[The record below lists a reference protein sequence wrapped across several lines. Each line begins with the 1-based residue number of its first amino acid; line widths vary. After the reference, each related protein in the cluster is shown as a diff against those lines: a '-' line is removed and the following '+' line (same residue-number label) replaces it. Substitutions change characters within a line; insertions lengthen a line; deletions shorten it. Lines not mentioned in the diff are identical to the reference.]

1 MCTWHAAKE
10 RYLGTDRVI
19 TKTAILEALKEL
31 TNYEEGFRF
40 QALGVI
46 LAKKK
51 CLELKASEPKSDL
64 GLDAYAPGELF
75 ENGLGRGAA
84 CSNSATL
91 TKIRDDIKAAQK
103 HFGDLKVLFFAT
115 PRPVSEK
122 KAKGWREK
130 VKKDYGITL
139 IVISR
144 EEAVSE
150 LLRPENA
157 SLCASILRIPSPLE
171 ASLEQAADDCRAAI
185 AQVNAWWRPRITGS
199 PLIDLSADQLGA
211 RGNLTDS
218 ILELKDLQEMLVQSR
233 RVALEAPAGRG
244 KTTTLTQIAERCTAA
259 GNLAFIVDLPSWTQT
274 GQDILEFIAGMRPF
288 KVRSIDAAKLAELY
302 EAQHFIFLL
311 NGWNEVAESDSHR
324 AQLALGA
331 LERQYPEAGIL
342 VSTRTHR
349 VKPPLPGTSVRASLR
364 VLNSKQR
371 ADYVAARLGI
381 KAKPVLRRIH
391 SESVLDDLTLTPLFL
406 AEVVSIAAAGKE
418 IPGTKMGVLREVV
431 HLPEGDPTHRGAL
444 ASAPLLGQA
453 DNYLMALAS
462 AMTSNGQTQA
472 LEPEAKQVMNQKLQQ
487 MREMG
492 ETDGAATALQILNAL
507 SDHHVLERVDYPEV
521 TYRFEHQQMQEYYA
535 AEFLKHELPDLV
547 AGVSR
552 NVSLD
557 VIAKAEGAKNFQLKY
572 VNQSAW
578 SEPLLMVTGD
588 MDCETLSSE
597 PGRQFVLAKAL
608 LVVLTLDI
616 DIIFAAELFGLC
628 STQVQ
633 ALVAEKLSSVI
644 RQLWNSPEKHD
655 RSYALAAMIGTG
667 SDLFKNEILPLLK
680 GSAEHSRFEVY
691 RSTST
696 FRLSSLGSDW
706 RNEIRTWEEKARLTF
721 VSEILHIAGPL
732 REMAAF
738 ALSDPSLE
746 VRTRAFS
753 DLMWMN
759 TDDETTTLLKDVD
772 DAAFEAAVERVR
784 LRYIHPIF
792 RARAL
797 QVYRRILAESSDP
810 VKRFM
815 AAGNAVLMGQLD
827 AHAALRECLDQ
838 CSTDRVRQL
847 DQRELRP
854 LLEALS
860 SDRAWRSG
868 WIVRR
873 VLEGAL
879 NAEQWG
885 AFIDPLEPSM
895 REQLLLRL
903 ETEDLSQGRG
913 PGVHGLLRLNVDV
926 EMVQRIFIRI
936 VELHRAIDEANS
948 IRSENNLIRARELGA
963 LKRQLEGFVGKLPAQ
978 TMVDGI
984 LAALSPEFSLVE
996 LEVLAELWDWGMDN
1010 DADLHEVL
1018 TEPSRGAVRR
1028 YLREAVPR
1036 VTNEND
1042 PTGAVR
1048 AHLAVA
1054 ISRVAD
1060 PEDISYVAALLE
1072 SEIGR
1077 IRASQAARVARDQ
1090 SQLAKGSAM
1099 RYTNRYMLAVRQLQS
1114 ESEGLFLAKLLAEP
1128 ECERDVT
1135 WALVEWALERSLP
1148 ATVWM
1153 DGWANRARQ
1162 FQEIWEA
1169 RASSEVA
1176 RFDEARR
1183 KAAVGYL
1190 HSHIESLTSR
1200 LSPESPDSQIVWRLK
1215 DLMRPLATL
1224 DGRASAKLILEVLA
1238 LPLQTHGTMDGW
1250 KRIQPLEIMLFEG
1263 ANLPNSQ
1270 TLAIIM
1276 PVVDELTSKWHSDNE
1291 RSLLSMS
1298 FRILPFLEDPR
1309 AGIAVL
1315 AELLE
1320 RPRLSFEGTSRVV
1333 SALGHSR
1340 CDGAVD
1346 LLVSIVSKERMASG
1360 LGDVWINAVAAL
1372 DTPKARE
1379 ILMSFIDPG
1388 SPEVPGGRELGRDD
1402 VLSLRIAELAGK
1414 YSPIRSRILS
1424 LCRADLDRDK
1434 RQVLASVIVRLGDN
1448 EALSESLNLLDDER
1462 SPELP
1467 YDLGEAIEEAF
1478 VEHRPTGDGSNTYTL
1493 HPRPATELRDRL
1505 IEMTKSDSRRKASA
1519 LALLSR
1525 IESWRLEYGRPVG
1538 ETRNPLFGSEVPWP
1552 PKSKGADIDQV

>member
-1 MCTWHAAKE
+1 LHPAKE
-10 RYLGTDRVI
+10 RYWGTDRVI
-19 TKTAILEALKEL
+19 TKTAILEALEEL

-51 CLELKASEPKSDL
+51 CPELKASEPKSDL

-91 TKIRDDIKAAQK
+91 TKIRDDIKEGQK

-157 SLCASILRIPSPLE
+157 SLCASILRIPAPLE

-185 AQVNAWWRPRITGS
+185 AEVNAWWRPRITGS

-218 ILELKDLQEMLVQSR
+218 ILELKDIQEMLVQSR
-233 RVALEAPAGRG
+233 RVVLEAPAGRG
-244 KTTTLTQIAERCTAA
+244 KTTTLTQTAERCAAA

-311 NGWNEVAESDSHR
+311 NGWNEVAESDSYR
-324 AQLALGA
+324 AQVALGA

-349 VKPPLPGTSVRASLR
+349 VKPPLPGTTVRARLR

-381 KAKPVLRRIH
+381 QAKPVLRRIH
-391 SESVLDDLTLTPLFL
+391 SEPVLDDLTLTPLFL

-431 HLPEGDPTHRGAL
+431 HLPEADPTHRGAL

-453 DNYLMALAS
+453 DIYLTALAS

-472 LEPEAKQVMNQKLQQ
+472 LEPEAKQVTNQKLRQ

-492 ETDGAATALQILNAL
+492 ETDGAATGLQILNAL
-507 SDHHVLERVDYPEV
+507 SDHHVLERVDYPEA
-521 TYRFEHQQMQEYYA
+521 TYRFEHQQMQEYYS
-535 AEFLKHELPDLV
+535 AEFLKQELLGLV
-547 AGVSR
+547 AGVSP
-552 NVSLD
+552 NTSLD
-557 VIAKAEGAKNFQLKY
+557 AIAETDGAKKFQLRY
-572 VNQSAW
+572 VNQSSW
-578 SEPLLMVTGD
+578 SEPLCMVAGD
-588 MDCETLSSE
+588 MDRETLSSG
-597 PGRQFVLAKAL
+597 PDGQLVLAKAL
-608 LVVLTLDI
+608 LVVLALEI

-628 STQVQ
+628 STEVQ
-633 ALVAEKLSSVI
+633 ALVAETLSSVI
-644 RQLWNSPEKHD
+644 RQLWNNPEKHD

-680 GSAEHSRFEVY
+680 GAAEHSRFEVY

-696 FRLSSLGSDW
+696 FRLSSLGPHW
-706 RNEIRTWEEKARLTF
+706 RHEIRTWDEKARLTF

-746 VRTRAFS
+746 VRTRALS
-753 DLMWMN
+753 ELMWLNMN
-759 TDDETTTLLKDVD
+759 TDNETTRLMMDVD
-772 DAAFEAAVERVR
+772 EAAFEAAVERVP
-784 LRYIHPIF
+784 LRYTHPIF

-810 VKRFM
+810 VKRFV
-815 AAGNAVLMGQLD
+815 AAANAILMGQLD

-838 CSTDRVRQL
+838 CSTDRVRQM

-885 AFIDPLEPSM
+885 AFIDPLDPSM
-895 REQLLLRL
+895 REQLLQKL
-903 ETEDLSQGRG
+903 ETEDLSRGRG
-913 PGVHGLLRLNVDV
+913 PGVHDLLRLNADA
-926 EMVQRIFIRI
+926 EMVQRIFMRI
-936 VELHRAIDEANS
+936 VELNRAIDEANS
-948 IRSENNLIRARELGA
+948 IRSENNLIRARELGE
-963 LKRQLEGFVGKLPAQ
+963 LKRQLEGFFRKLPAQ

-996 LEVLAELWDWGMDN
+996 LKVLAELWDWGMDN

-1018 TEPSRGAVRR
+1018 TEPSRGAVRN
-1028 YLREAVPR
+1028 YLRQAVPR

-1042 PTGAVR
+1042 PRGDVR
-1048 AHLAVA
+1048 VHLAVA

-1060 PEDISYVAALLE
+1060 SEDISCVAALLE

-1077 IRASQAARVARDQ
+1077 IRAAQAARATRDQ
-1090 SQLAKGSAM
+1090 SQLANGSAI
-1099 RYTNRYMLAVRQLQS
+1099 RHTNRYMLAVRQLQS
-1114 ESEGLFLAKLLAEP
+1114 ESEGLFLARLLAEP
-1128 ECERDVT
+1128 EYERDVA

-1153 DGWANRARQ
+1153 DGWANRPRQ

-1169 RASSEVA
+1169 RASREVA

-1190 HSHIESLTSR
+1190 RSHIDSLTSR
-1200 LSPESPDSQIVWRLK
+1200 LSPGSPDSQTVWRLK

-1224 DGRASAKLILEVLA
+1224 DGRASTRLILEVLA

-1263 ANLPNSQ
+1263 ATLPNDQ

-1298 FRILPFLEDPR
+1298 FNILPFLEDPR

-1320 RPRLSFEGTSRVV
+1320 RPRLSFEGISRVV

-1346 LLVSIVSKERMASG
+1346 LLVSTVSKERMASG

-1372 DTPKARE
+1372 GTPKARE
-1379 ILMSFIDPG
+1379 ILMSFIDPE
-1388 SPEVPGGRELGRDD
+1388 SPEVPGARELGRDD

-1414 YSPIRSRILS
+1414 YSAIRSKILS
-1424 LCRADLDRDK
+1424 LCRADLDRVK
-1434 RQVLASVIVRLGDN
+1434 RQLLASVIVRLGDD

-1462 SPELP
+1462 GPELP
-1467 YDLGEAIEEAF
+1467 YDLGKAIEEAF
-1478 VEHRPTGDGSNTYTL
+1478 VEHRPTGEGSNTYTL
-1493 HPRPATELRDRL
+1493 HPRPAAELRDRL
-1505 IEMTKSDSRRKASA
+1505 IEMTKSDTRRKASA
-1519 LALLSR
+1519 LALLSK

-1538 ETRNPLFGSEVPWP
+1538 ETRNPLFGSELPWP
-1552 PKSKGADIDQV
+1552 PESKGADIDQV